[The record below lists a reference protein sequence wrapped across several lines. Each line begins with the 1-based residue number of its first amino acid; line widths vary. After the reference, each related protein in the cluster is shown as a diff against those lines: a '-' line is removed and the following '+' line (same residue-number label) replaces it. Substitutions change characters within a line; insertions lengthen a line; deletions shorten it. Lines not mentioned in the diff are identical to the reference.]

1 MLMFGSM
8 SRVSDSEVQFVL
20 VRKII
25 LIAILTILLV
35 TTISCSKMSQNY
47 NEPTGP
53 VFEGTYA
60 GEPPPFD
67 GSLKAV
73 TWNLKHGDKVD
84 EAIMMLTEVEELRDA
99 DIILMQE
106 MDEAG
111 VEKIAQTLSY
121 NYIFYPA
128 IFRTRHGKLQG
139 NAILSKYPFTQHSK
153 VILPKFLT
161 ELMQT
166 RIAVKGTIL
175 VEETEI
181 DVYSVHLETVWLLP
195 ITSNTQADFL
205 ISRIDPDRP
214 SIVGGDF
221 NSWNDLVIKYL
232 ERQYERI
239 SLQRVSAGTGHTF
252 ETTRLRLTLDHVF
265 SNLLG
270 GEAGVYRGTDASDH
284 FPLWVELELSD

>member
-1 MLMFGSM
+1 M
-8 SRVSDSEVQFVL
+8 
-20 VRKII
+20 RKINLFI
-25 LIAILTILLV
+25 ILTILLI
-35 TTISCSKMSQNY
+35 TSISCSRMSQNY
-47 NEPTGP
+47 NDPSGP
-53 VFEGTYA
+53 VFEGYYA
-60 GEPPPFD
+60 GEPPPYD
-67 GSLKAV
+67 GTLKAV
-73 TWNLKHGDKVD
+73 TWNLKHGDKVE
-84 EAIMMLTEVEELRDA
+84 EAIETLSEAEELRDA
-99 DIILMQE
+99 DVILMQE

-139 NAILSKYPFTQHSK
+139 NAILSKYPITEHSK

-166 RIAVKGTIL
+166 RIAVQGTIM

-195 ITSNTQADFL
+195 ITSSTQADFL
-205 ISRIDPDRP
+205 INQIDPDRP

-232 ERQYERI
+232 KRQYERVG
-239 SLQRVSAGTGHTF
+239 LERVSAGTGHTF
-252 ETTRLRLTLDHVF
+252 ETTGLRLTLDHVF
-265 SNLLG
+265 SNLAR
-270 GEAGVYRGTDASDH
+270 GEAGVYRETDASDH
-284 FPLWVELELSD
+284 FPLWVELQINGK

>member
-1 MLMFGSM
+1 M
-8 SRVSDSEVQFVL
+8 
-20 VRKII
+20 RKII
-25 LIAILTILLV
+25 LFAILTILFV
-35 TTISCSKMSQNY
+35 TASACSKMSQNY
-47 NEPTGP
+47 NEPRGP
-53 VFEGTYA
+53 VFEGQFA
-60 GEPPPFD
+60 EVPPPFD
-67 GSLKAV
+67 GSLKVV
-73 TWNLKHGDKVD
+73 TWNLKHGDQV
-84 EAIMMLTEVEELRDA
+84 EAGIETLTKAEDLRDA
-99 DIILMQE
+99 DVILMQE

-121 NYIFYPA
+121 NYVFYPA

-139 NAILSKYPFTQHSK
+139 NAILSKWPITRHSK

-166 RIAVKGTIL
+166 RIAVQGTIL
-175 VEETEI
+175 VDETEI

-205 ISRIDPDRP
+205 SSRIDPDRP

-232 ERQYERI
+232 ERQYERVG
-239 SLQRVSAGTGHTF
+239 LERVSAGTGYTF
-252 ETTRLRLTLDHVF
+252 ETTNLRLTLDHMF

-270 GEAGVYRGTDASDH
+270 GEAGVYRDTDASDH
-284 FPLWVELELSD
+284 FPVWVELGLND